1 MTSRPTA
8 SIIILTYNNL
18 EYTRLCL
25 ESIYAKTEAPDFE
38 LILVDNAS
46 TDGTPVYLK
55 AFAAEKD
62 NVKLILNQENAGFP
76 RGNNQGLAI
85 AEGQYL
91 VLLNNDT
98 VVTEG
103 WLSGL
108 IRHLQDATV
117 GMVGPVTNSSGNET
131 RIAVEYQD
139 LEEMPAFALAYTRAH
154 QGQSF
159 EISMLPF
166 HCVAIRKEIF
176 EQTGQLDERFNLGMF
191 EDDDYAI
198 RLQEQGLKLLCAEDV
213 FIHHWGS
220 ASFST
225 LGRAE
230 YRRLFEENRQ
240 KFEQKWGRPWQ
251 PHLYR
256 SELQRQQ
263 VNEMIRAATWRE
275 EEISARDAL
284 ISQQHQVIAQRNQM
298 IAERNQTIDHLE
310 QRANQ
315 LIQNIGYLE
324 WRLQNTEASLNEILT
339 STSWRI
345 TRKLRYLLA
354 PPGGQRERT
363 LRRLSAVL
371 QGRHV
376 EPMISWESYAFY
388 RFKQARRAL
397 ILLQP
402 GSIQISQIPGLV
414 SIILPVYNGE
424 DYIREALES
433 ILGQTYPQF
442 ELIIVDDGS
451 KDATPLIIEAYARQD
466 ERITVI
472 HQSNQRLPAA
482 LNTGFQQARGEY
494 LTWTSADNRLK
505 PEFLAQMVA
514 CMKRHPDWD
523 ALYANIDIID
533 DDGNPLRNSGW
544 YSANQK
550 PPGSEH
556 IHLPVDTSELNII
569 ANNSVGSAF
578 MYRNQVDFLLG
589 GYSPRRFGTED
600 YDYWMR
606 VNALFTL
613 RHADFDDPVY
623 EYRFHGTS
631 LTARDEEL
639 GITRSREALMVF
651 EEFRRDFYNSTLAWL
666 VACDDTLTAQALA
679 KQIRE
684 TAHMAG
690 QIVLED
696 GAIDAQHTHRYWF
709 PLAAVMVTSNPAAA
723 TLPENWPAQA
733 YPVLVATGN
742 AHLPE
747 SIEPAWRLCV
757 AAGEHSELPRLAHPR
772 QGWLKISHVSN
783 LCAAVDIRVKSL
795 QSELLEAE
803 IYNPTPPAMK
813 ISVVICTHRRGK
825 LLAEAI
831 NSVIEQTFSSRDYEI
846 LIVNNDPYDKSVAR
860 IVQELRESKP
870 ADRMVNSRLI
880 NCYLKG
886 LSHARN
892 AGISEAR
899 GVMVCFLDD
908 DAVAFPD
915 WLENT
920 WQAYQ
925 ENPQAGVIGGSILLD
940 PPSPRPRWAKPGW
953 DHYWSARVPE
963 ISATHRAS
971 NWREYPWGANWSA
984 TRQAL
989 LSIGGFRTRYGR
1001 RGDDFSGGEELIAAS
1016 LIERLGYQ
1024 VIIAPAA
1031 KVFHRPHP
1039 SRYSLRHVS
1048 NTVKEGWLGIYR
1060 QQIDLYLPEKPDLPT
1075 LRQLRRQHLHH
1086 ALFARGIP
1094 FYSRLESY
1102 FLSDAISA
1110 VIRRARKDYSARQ
1123 KIYKE
1128 ITK

>member
-1 MTSRPTA
+1 MTSQPTA

-38 LILVDNAS
+38 VILVDNAS
-46 TDGTPVYLK
+46 TDGTPAYLK
-55 AFAAEKD
+55 AFAAEKS

-98 VVTEG
+98 VVTHA

-108 IRHLQDATV
+108 IHHLQDPTV

-131 RIAVEYQD
+131 RIAVDYQD
-139 LEEMPAFALAYTRAH
+139 LDDMPAFAREYTQAH
-154 QGQSF
+154 RGQSF

-166 HCVAIRKEIF
+166 HCVALRREIF
-176 EQTGQLDERFNLGMF
+176 DKIGPLDERFNLGMF

-198 RLQEQGLKLLCAEDV
+198 RLHEQGLRLVCAEDV

-220 ASFST
+220 ASFSS
-225 LGRAE
+225 LGQTA

-256 SELQRQQ
+256 RELIRQQ
-263 VNEMIRAATWRE
+263 IAEMIQAAAWRE
-275 EEISARDAL
+275 ETISARDAL
-284 ISQQHQVIAQRNQM
+284 IAQRDQM
-298 IAERNQTIDHLE
+298 IAERDETIGRLE
-310 QRANQ
+310 QRIDQ
-315 LIQNIGYLE
+315 LMQNIGYLE
-324 WRLQNTEASLNEILT
+324 WRLRDTEASLNAILT
-339 STSWRI
+339 STSWRAM
-345 TRKLRYLLA
+345 RKLRHLIA
-354 PPGGQRERT
+354 PPGGRRERT

-376 EPMISWESYAFY
+376 EPMISWESYAFH
-388 RFKQARRAL
+388 RFKQARRLYAH
-397 ILLQP
+397 LLSRSVKIP
-402 GSIQISQIPGLV
+402 HVPGLV
-414 SIILPVYNGE
+414 SIVLPVYNGE
-424 DYIREALES
+424 DFIREALDS
-433 ILGQTYPQF
+433 ILVQTYRNF

-451 KDATPLIIEAYARQD
+451 TDDTPGILDEYALRD
-466 ERITVI
+466 SRITVI

-482 LNTGFQQARGEY
+482 LNTGFQQARGE
-494 LTWTSADNRLK
+494 LFTWTSADNRLK

-514 CMKRHPDWD
+514 CLERHPDWD
-523 ALYANIDIID
+523 AIYANIDIIG
-533 DDGNPLRNSGW
+533 DDGKPLHNSDW
-544 YSANQK
+544 YAAIQQ

-556 IHLPVDTSELNII
+556 IHLPTDTSELNII

-578 MYRNQVDFLLG
+578 MYRGQVDFLLG

-613 RHADFDDPVY
+613 RHTDFDEPVY
-623 EYRFHGTS
+623 EYRFHSTS

-651 EEFRRDFYNSTLAWL
+651 EEFRRDLYISTLALL
-666 VACDDTLTAQALA
+666 VACDDTPTAQALA
-679 KQIRE
+679 DQIIE
-684 TAHMAG
+684 TARMAG
-690 QIVLED
+690 QSVLEAD
-696 GAIDAQHTHRYWF
+696 AFDAQRSHRYWF
-709 PLAAVMVTSNPAAA
+709 PLAAIMVTSNPAAA
-723 TLPENWPAQA
+723 TVPENWPAQA
-733 YPVLVATGN
+733 YPILVATGN
-742 AHLPE
+742 APLPD
-747 SIEPAWRLCV
+747 SVSPVWKLCIT
-757 AAGEHSELPRLAHPR
+757 ADDHADSPRLAHPR
-772 QGWLKISHVSN
+772 QGWLKISSISN
-783 LCAAVDIRVKSL
+783 LCSAVDIRVKS
-795 QSELLEAE
+795 SHAELLEAE
-803 IYNPTPPAMK
+803 ISHPTPPAVK
-813 ISVVICTHRRGK
+813 ITAIICTYHRGK

-831 NSVIEQTFSSRDYEI
+831 NSVIEQSFPSRDYEI
-846 LIVNNDPYDKSVAR
+846 LIVNNDPNDKSVAQ
-860 IVQELRESKP
+860 IIQEMKESKP
-870 ADRMVNSRLI
+870 AHPMLNLRLI
-880 NCYLKG
+880 DCHLQG

-899 GVMVCFLDD
+899 GELLCFLDD

-915 WLENT
+915 WLENI

-925 ENPQAGVIGGSILLD
+925 EHPQAGVIGGSIILD

-963 ISATHRAS
+963 NNATHRAS

-989 LSIGGFRTRYGR
+989 LRIGGFRTRYGR

-1016 LIERLGYQ
+1016 LIERLGYA

-1031 KVFHRPHP
+1031 KVLHRPHP
-1039 SRYSLRHVS
+1039 SRYSLRHIA
-1048 NTVKEGWLGIYR
+1048 NTIKEGWLGIYR
-1060 QQIDLYLPEKPDLPT
+1060 QQIDLYLPDRPDLPG
-1075 LRQLRRQHLHH
+1075 LKQLQRQHLRQ
-1086 ALFARGIP
+1086 AIFAHGLP
-1094 FYSRLESY
+1094 FYRRLENY
-1102 FLSDAISA
+1102 FIYQAIAA
-1110 VIRRARKDYSARQ
+1110 VIRKYKKDISARQ
-1123 KIYKE
+1123 KLYKE
-1128 ITK
+1128 TGK